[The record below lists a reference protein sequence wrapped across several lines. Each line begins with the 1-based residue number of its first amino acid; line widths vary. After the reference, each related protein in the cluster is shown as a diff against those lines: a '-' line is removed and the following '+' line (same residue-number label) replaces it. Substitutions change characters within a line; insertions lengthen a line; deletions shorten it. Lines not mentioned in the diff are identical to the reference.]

1 MKRDMDLARKIL
13 LAVEEKDD
21 HVIPFVPA
29 IENYDKKQIN
39 YHIQLL
45 DQAGLV
51 ESKSSSTLA
60 DGTKWSIKSLTFSG
74 HDFLDASRNDT
85 IWSKAK
91 ESIKSKGLSLTL
103 DLLKMALND
112 AAMSQFKG

>member
-21 HVIPFVPA
+21 YVIPIVPD
-29 IENYDKKQIN
+29 IDGYDKKQIY

-51 ESKSSSTLA
+51 ESKSSSTY
-60 DGTKWSIKSLTFSG
+60 DKGTSWYVKSLTFPG

-85 IWSKAK
+85 IWNKAK
-91 ESIKSKGLSLTL
+91 ESNKSTGLSLTL
-103 DLLKMALND
+103 DLLKLSLND
-112 AAMSQFKG
+112 IIISQFKS

>member
-13 LAVEEKDD
+13 LAVEEKEDY
-21 HVIPFVPA
+21 VIPIVPD
-29 IENYDKKQIN
+29 IDGYDKKQIY

-45 DQAGLV
+45 YQAGLV
-51 ESKSSSTLA
+51 ECKSFSSLA
-60 DGTKWSIKSLTFSG
+60 EGTQWSVKSLTFSG

-85 IWSKAK
+85 IWNKAK

-112 AAMSQFKG
+112 AVMSQFKG